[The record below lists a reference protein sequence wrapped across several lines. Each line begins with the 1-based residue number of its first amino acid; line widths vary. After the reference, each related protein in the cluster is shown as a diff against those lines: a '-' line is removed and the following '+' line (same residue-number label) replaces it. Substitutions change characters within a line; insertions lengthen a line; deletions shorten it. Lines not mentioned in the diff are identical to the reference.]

1 MSLRGAQRR
10 SNPARL
16 PRAKRTPQSRAS
28 ARLSEAA
35 VVIARSAATKQSSSP
50 LPARFAQY
58 ITLIARRP
66 RPAQKNPALP
76 LAVPAPSLVSI
87 RIHPSAVSP
96 TASPVLSAPADT
108 APTPADDLR
117 SLLKRCSP
125 PTYTAALNYRRTRD
139 PAHLPAIVFGVIER
153 FVERP
158 LRPRLQMPAEE
169 VRLTADLGLDS
180 LTLTELVIL
189 IEETLQLT
197 LAPEE
202 LPRLRTLADLHRFIA
217 AKLPK

>member
-1 MSLRGAQRR
+1 M
-10 SNPARL
+10 
-16 PRAKRTPQSRAS
+16 
-28 ARLSEAA
+28 
-35 VVIARSAATKQSSSP
+35 VIARSAATKQSSPP
-50 LPARFAQY
+50 LHARSAPHSTERFP
-58 ITLIARRP
+58 L
-66 RPAQKNPALP
+66 RPASKKFAPA

-87 RIHPSAVSP
+87 GIHPSAVSP
-96 TASPVLSAPADT
+96 TASPVHSAPADT
-108 APTPADDLR
+108 APAPADDLR

-125 PTYTAALNYRRTRD
+125 PPYNAALNYRRTRD
-139 PAHLPAIVFGVIER
+139 PAHLPAIVFGIIER
-153 FVERP
+153 YVERP

-169 VRLTADLGLDS
+169 IRLTADLGLDS

>member
-1 MSLRGAQRR
+1 MNNKLGEKYIGDQAFPEDRFDGGAVCGMGCF
-10 SNPARL
+10 
-16 PRAKRTPQSRAS
+16 RATDA
-28 ARLSEAA
+28 
-35 VVIARSAATKQSSSP
+35 
-50 LPARFAQY
+50 
-58 ITLIARRP
+58 
-66 RPAQKNPALP
+66 
-76 LAVPAPSLVSI
+76 VSI
-87 RIHPSAVSP
+87 ASSMAITDLCAALFSAP
-96 TASPVLSAPADT
+96 APVLSAPADT
-108 APTPADDLR
+108 APAPAPADDLR

-139 PAHLPAIVFGVIER
+139 PAHLPAIVFGIIER
-153 FVERP
+153 YVERP
-158 LRPRLQMPAEE
+158 RRPRLQMPAEE

-189 IEETLQLT
+189 VEETLQLT

>member
-1 MSLRGAQRR
+1 MNRSLRPSVWDPCPSGSVRGSNAVLEFITPLCPSPPPR
-10 SNPARL
+10 SQKKFAPA
-16 PRAKRTPQSRAS
+16 
-28 ARLSEAA
+28 
-35 VVIARSAATKQSSSP
+35 
-50 LPARFAQY
+50 
-58 ITLIARRP
+58 
-66 RPAQKNPALP
+66 

-87 RIHPSAVSP
+87 GIHPSAVSP
-96 TASPVLSAPADT
+96 TTSPVLSA
-108 APTPADDLR
+108 PADDLR

-139 PAHLPAIVFGVIER
+139 PAHLPAIVFGIIER
-153 FVERP
+153 YVERP

-169 VRLTADLGLDS
+169 IRLTADLGLDS

>member
-1 MSLRGAQRR
+1 MNRSLRPSVWDPCPSGSVRGSNAVLKFITPLCPSPPPR
-10 SNPARL
+10 SQKKFAPA
-16 PRAKRTPQSRAS
+16 
-28 ARLSEAA
+28 
-35 VVIARSAATKQSSSP
+35 
-50 LPARFAQY
+50 
-58 ITLIARRP
+58 
-66 RPAQKNPALP
+66 

-87 RIHPSAVSP
+87 GIHPSAVSP

-108 APTPADDLR
+108 APAPAPADDLR

-139 PAHLPAIVFGVIER
+139 PAHLPAIVFGIIER
-153 FVERP
+153 YVERP

-169 VRLTADLGLDS
+169 IRLTADLGLDS

>member
-1 MSLRGAQRR
+1 
-10 SNPARL
+10 
-16 PRAKRTPQSRAS
+16 
-28 ARLSEAA
+28 
-35 VVIARSAATKQSSSP
+35 
-50 LPARFAQY
+50 
-58 ITLIARRP
+58 
-66 RPAQKNPALP
+66 
-76 LAVPAPSLVSI
+76 VSI
-87 RIHPSAVSP
+87 

-108 APTPADDLR
+108 APAPADDLR

-139 PAHLPAIVFGVIER
+139 PAHLPAIVFGIIER
-153 FVERP
+153 YVERP

>member
-1 MSLRGAQRR
+1 MS
-10 SNPARL
+10 P
-16 PRAKRTPQSRAS
+16 P
-28 ARLSEAA
+28 
-35 VVIARSAATKQSSSP
+35 
-50 LPARFAQY
+50 
-58 ITLIARRP
+58 
-66 RPAQKNPALP
+66 
-76 LAVPAPSLVSI
+76 
-87 RIHPSAVSP
+87 
-96 TASPVLSAPADT
+96 ASPVLSAPADT
-108 APTPADDLR
+108 APAPAPADDLR

-139 PAHLPAIVFGVIER
+139 PAHLPAIVFGIIER
-153 FVERP
+153 YVERP

-169 VRLTADLGLDS
+169 IRLTADLGLDS